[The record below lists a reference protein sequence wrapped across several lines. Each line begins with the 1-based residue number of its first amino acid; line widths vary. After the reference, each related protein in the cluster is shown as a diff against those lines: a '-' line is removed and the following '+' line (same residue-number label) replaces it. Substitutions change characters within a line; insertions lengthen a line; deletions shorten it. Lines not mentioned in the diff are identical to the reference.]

1 MASKSE
7 SPEIQKAKKELEEI
21 SKEVEAPQVSETSS
35 GESSSEE
42 EIQSSDENKSQDKEI
57 SSDSDTSG
65 EDSPIT
71 KMKPPRIYLDLD
83 ITLLHAIPTRSFH
96 KKYKDRASKRKIA
109 ETLSN
114 IKVYDMKDDDESY
127 YLVFERPGLQP
138 FLDYL
143 FSNFTVCV
151 WTAATKDYAAFIID
165 KILLSK
171 PERKLDHVFVHYH
184 CRKSKKRYGKRHPK
198 ELKMLIDHYKIP
210 DMNEKNCVIIDDH
223 PDVKSQ
229 QTHLCVTA
237 PEWTIFDEDSIEL
250 KKDAMKDEF
259 LSKVSKGLSDYLKEF
274 QIKGEIDNPSEIITP
289 KHSSS

>member
-1 MASKSE
+1 MTSKSA
-7 SPEIQKAKKELEEI
+7 SLEIQKAKKDLEEI
-21 SKEVEAPQVSETSS
+21 SKEVETPHISETSS
-35 GESSSEE
+35 EE
-42 EIQSSDENKSQDKEI
+42 KSDQSDEEKSDQ
-57 SSDSDTSG
+57 SDEEKSDQSD
-65 EDSPIT
+65 EENSAPVN
-71 KMKPPRIYLDLD
+71 PPRIYLDLD
-83 ITLLHAIPTRSFH
+83 NTLLHAIPTRSFH

-109 ETLSN
+109 EALNN

-171 PERKLDHVFVHYH
+171 PGRKLDHVFVQYH

-198 ELKMLIDHYKIP
+198 ELKMLIEHYKIP
-210 DMNEKNCVIIDDH
+210 NMNSKNCVIIDDH

-229 QTHLCVTA
+229 QSHMCVTA
-237 PEWTIFDEDSIEL
+237 PEWTIFDEDNIEL

-259 LSKVSKGLSDYLKEF
+259 LPKVSKGLSEYLKEF
-274 QIKGEIDNPSEIITP
+274 QLKGGIDNPSEIITP
-289 KHSSS
+289 KTAAFAM

>member
-1 MASKSE
+1 MTSKSE
-7 SPEIQKAKKELEEI
+7 SLEIQKATKDLEEI
-21 SKEVEAPQVSETSS
+21 SKEVETPHISETSS
-35 GESSSEE
+35 EESV
-42 EIQSSDENKSQDKEI
+42 QSDEEKPNQSDEEKS
-57 SSDSDTSG
+57 T
-65 EDSPIT
+65 PVN
-71 KMKPPRIYLDLD
+71 PPRIYLDLD
-83 ITLLHAIPTRSFH
+83 NTLLHAIPTRSFH

-109 ETLSN
+109 EALNN

-171 PERKLDHVFVHYH
+171 PGRKLDHVFVHYH
-184 CRKSKKRYGKRHPK
+184 CKKSKKRYGKRHPK
-198 ELKMLIDHYKIP
+198 ELKMLIDHYKLP
-210 DMNEKNCVIIDDH
+210 NMNVKNCVIIDDH

-229 QTHLCVTA
+229 QSHLCVTA
-237 PEWTIFDEDSIEL
+237 PEWTIFDEDTMEL

-259 LSKVSKGLSDYLKEF
+259 LPTVSKGLAGYLKEF
-274 QIKGEIDNPSEIITP
+274 QAKGGVDNPSGIIASTSP
-289 KHSSS
+289 STAVFAM